1 VKLAADFNPFHLVA
15 NILNNAAWL
24 VTNGASD
31 IPEIEKAAQ
40 LGLGLKKPI
49 FDTAKEVGVRNIVSE
64 LNKLAKEYG
73 AFYEPDPLIVSMQ

>member
-1 VKLAADFNPFHLVA
+1 MAKKCNPVSLVA

-24 VTNGASD
+24 VTNNASD

-49 FDTAKEVGVRNIVSE
+49 FDTAKEFGVKNIISE
-64 LNKLAKEYG
+64 LNSLASKYG
-73 AFYEPDPLIVSMQ
+73 KFYEPDPLLATMQ